1 MLNETQNGFG
11 MTCQR
16 ALSSNLPSTK
26 MYSISSFLS
35 NSCEIQWMP
44 QSKQEKINGDFFEA
58 RKKTG
63 LPVILWN
70 SVAVDLS

>member
-1 MLNETQNGFG
+1 MPAGIILELAVNEDV
-11 MTCQR
+11 
-16 ALSSNLPSTK
+16 
-26 MYSISSFLS
+26 SISSFLS
-35 NSCEIQWMP
+35 NFCEIQWMP

>member
-1 MLNETQNGFG
+1 MPAGIILKYAVDIDVFNIVV
-11 MTCQR
+11 
-16 ALSSNLPSTK
+16 SV
-26 MYSISSFLS
+26 